1 MDLKLYK
8 FDSCPYCQKVYRE
21 IEAQGR
27 TDIEYRDILE
37 NEQYYHEL
45 MNVAGVDQVPCLF
58 IDGKPLYE
66 SDDIV
71 KWLKEHPQNKA

>member
-37 NEQYYHEL
+37 NEEYYQEL
-45 MNVAGVDQVPCLF
+45 MRSVGSIKCLAF
-58 IDGKPLYE
+58 SLMVNLSMRAMI
-66 SDDIV
+66 
-71 KWLKEHPQNKA
+71 